1 MKNDAH
7 KTETVQEEY
16 VTLCGG
22 IQPIIIPED
31 EEFKTENTIDTKEAD
46 TN

>member
-22 IQPIIIPED
+22 IQPIIIPVDDEFSED
-31 EEFKTENTIDTKEAD
+31 NPTDIKNELL
-46 TN
+46 

>member
-22 IQPIIIPED
+22 IQPIITPED
-31 EEFKTENTIDTKEAD
+31 EESKTENTMDTKEAD
-46 TN
+46 TD